1 MRSANVSE
9 YCYSSKE
16 ALFVEL
22 REKIVEAIKGRLR
35 EQERFVLGLSGGRTP
50 GPLLAALSKEE
61 LEWERVDVHLVDE
74 RWTSLGSEASNE
86 KMVRGIFMQ
95 NQAAAASLVGL
106 PDRDL
111 STREAVRSH
120 HRRIGGERLRFD
132 LIILGMGED
141 GHVASLFP
149 GDPDSEL
156 ALARKNREIYCATRA
171 PSGCRDRV
179 SLTYEGI
186 LDSGSLCLLSTGDV
200 KRNLYSRKVSQD
212 RSNWLPVH
220 YLIQQRE
227 VPLNV
232 YWAP

>member
-9 YCYSSKE
+9 CCYSSKE

-22 REKIVEAIKGRLR
+22 REKIVEAIKGGLR
-35 EQERFVLGLSGGRTP
+35 GQDRFVLGLSGGPTP

-61 LEWERVDVHLVDE
+61 LEWDRVDVHLVDE
-74 RWTSLGSEASNE
+74 RWISLGSEASNE

-95 NQAAAASLVGL
+95 NQAAAARLVGL

-120 HRRIGGERLRFD
+120 HRRIGGDRLKFD
-132 LIILGMGED
+132 LTILGMGED

-156 ALARKNREIYCATRA
+156 SLARKNREIYCATRA

-186 LDSGSLCLLSTGDV
+186 LDSASICLLITGDSN
-200 KRNLYSRKVSQD
+200 RSLYSRRVSQD
-212 RSNWLPVH
+212 RADWLPVH
-220 YLIQQRE
+220 YFMKQRE
-227 VPLNV
+227 VPLTV